1 MSIRITADSP
11 ADLPKEICERYGVN
25 TVPLHIILGDGCF
38 DDGITVTPDDIYDY
52 YERAKALPKTSAV
65 SVAEYASFFEKLTEN
80 GDSVIHFCISS
91 GISSTYQNAVLAA
104 EDFPNVFIIDSKSF
118 TTGIALLVIKAAE
131 MAQSGMSAEQVA
143 LESSK
148 LVGKMDT
155 TFIVSNLEFLR
166 KGGRCSGVAAFGAN
180 LLGIKPSIT
189 IDSEGRL
196 IVDKKYRGK
205 LDACIEHYINDLLEE
220 NKGNI
225 DNSRAVLAR
234 TDGVTD
240 EIMDKAKKQITDA
253 AGFKEVIV
261 SKAGCT
267 ITSHCGKGTFCF
279 MFMRK

>member
-1 MSIRITADSP
+1 MSIKITADSP
-11 ADLPKEICERYGVN
+11 ADLPKGICEKYGVN
-25 TVPLHIILGDGCF
+25 TIPLHIILGNGCF
-38 DDGITVTPDDIYDY
+38 EDGLNVTPDDIYAY
-52 YERAKALPKTSAV
+52 YERENELPKTSAV
-65 SVAEYASFFEKLTEN
+65 SVSEYASFFEKLTEN
-80 GDSVIHFCISS
+80 GDSVVHFCISS
-91 GISSTYQNAVLAA
+91 GISSTYRNAALAA
-104 EDFPNVFIIDSKSF
+104 EAFPKVYVIDSKSF
-118 TTGIALLVIKAAE
+118 TTGIALLVIKASE
-131 MAQSGMSAEQVA
+131 MAESGMSAEEVA

-148 LVGKMDT
+148 LVGKTDT

-240 EIMDKAKKQITDA
+240 EIMERAKKQITDA